1 MSSAEAKI
9 VSNAQVLGS
18 RQLLNDVSE
27 VFQASNELL
36 YQARNVIRKATWRDS
51 DYVIKSFRRPKRLN
65 RLIYRYLRKSKARRS
80 YENSLRLLELG
91 FCAPTP
97 VGFRENV
104 GRFSLLDSFY
114 VSLFLPYQYTL
125 EPVLHGVIDE
135 ERTMIL
141 SEFGGFVYSLHVDG
155 ILHKDL
161 SPGNVLITKQEK
173 GIRFCLVDVNRMKF
187 GFLSDNQRFK
197 NFSMLWASDADLKI
211 VVDAYA
217 KIAGIDP
224 GRAYSRSLYYSRRH
238 KRRAERK
245 EKIKRWLKL
254 S

>member
-1 MSSAEAKI
+1 MYSAEAKI

-18 RQLLNDVSE
+18 QQLLNGVSE
-27 VFQASNELL
+27 VFQASTESL
-36 YQARNVIRKATWRDS
+36 YQARNVIRKASWRGA
-51 DYVIKSFRRPKRLN
+51 DYVIKSFRRPKNLN
-65 RLIYRYLRKSKARRS
+65 RFIYRYLRRSKARRS
-80 YENSLRLLELG
+80 YENSLRLLEHG

-97 VGFRENV
+97 VGYRENV
-104 GRFSLLDSFY
+104 GKFSLLDSFY

-125 EPVLHGVIDE
+125 EPVLHGTIDE
-135 ERTMIL
+135 DRAMIL
-141 SEFGGFVYSLHVDG
+141 SEFGAYVYSLHVDG

-187 GFLSDNQRFK
+187 GFLSDNQRYK

-217 KIAGIDP
+217 KAAGMDP
-224 GRAYSRSLYYSRRH
+224 SYAYSQSLYYSRRH

-245 EKIKRWLKL
+245 EKIKRWLRL